1 MAKLNMLT
9 RYVAEVL
16 LCVGHL
22 YNIRNTYFH
31 VDGRIISIRLLGTLD
46 SEKGFVPTLL
56 CNDLVNIQF

>member
-22 YNIRNTYFH
+22 YNIRNSYFH
-31 VDGRIISIRLLGTLD
+31 VGGRLISIRLLAALD
-46 SEKGFVPTLL
+46 SEKVIVPTFL